1 MKELLFTALKGAWV
15 GGTLTVPGVSGG
27 SMAMI
32 LGVYEKLILSVNVFL
47 KKGGDKK
54 GAFKFL
60 CTFGIGAVLGMI
72 ALSGVVVSLMEM
84 FPTPMVFFFAGAVA
98 GGVPVILYEIKDEK
112 PKFYDVIYL
121 AVGIAITVGLSKLPE
136 GLFTASEDAGIGGI
150 LLQVLGG
157 FITAAA
163 LVLPGIS
170 VSHMLYVLGLYTWI
184 MTSVSSFDV
193 LPLIPFGIGVL
204 LGVVTTSGAMEFLMK
219 KFKKQT
225 YLVILG
231 FVGGSVVELLS
242 HINPGEFSFVCI
254 PLLVAG
260 FALIF
265 ALFYIEQRKN
275 KVAKQ
280 E

>member
-1 MKELLFTALKGAWV
+1 MV
-15 GGTLTVPGVSGG
+15 
-27 SMAMI
+27 
-32 LGVYEKLILSVNVFL
+32 
-47 KKGGDKK
+47 
-54 GAFKFL
+54 
-60 CTFGIGAVLGMI
+60 
-72 ALSGVVVSLMEM
+72 ALSGMVVLLMEL

-98 GGVPVILYEIKDEK
+98 GGVPVILYEIVDAKIK
-112 PKFYDVIYL
+112 IYDVLYL
-121 AVGIAITVGLSKLPE
+121 AVGIAITVGLSMLPE
-136 GLFTASEDAGIGGI
+136 GLFAVSEDAGIGGI

-157 FITAAA
+157 IITAAA

-170 VSHMLYVLGLYTWI
+170 VSHMLYVLGIYAGI
-184 MTSVSSFDV
+184 MTSISTLNI

-204 LGVVTTSGAMEFLMK
+204 LGVVLTSGAMEFLLK

-254 PLLVAG
+254 LLLAAG

-265 ALFYIEQRKN
+265 GLFFIEQRKN
-275 KVAKQ
+275 KETVQ

>member
-1 MKELLFTALKGAWV
+1 MKKILVTVLKGAWV

-32 LGVYEKLILSVNVFL
+32 LGVYEKLILSVNAFL

-60 CTFGIGAVLGMI
+60 CTFGIGGLIGMV
-72 ALSGVVVSLMEM
+72 ALSGMVVLLMEL

-98 GGVPVILYEIKDEK
+98 GGVPVILYEIVDAKIK
-112 PKFYDVIYL
+112 IYDVLYL
-121 AVGIAITVGLSKLPE
+121 AVGIAITVGLSMLPE
-136 GLFTASEDAGIGGI
+136 GLFAVSEDAGIGGI

-157 FITAAA
+157 IITAAA

-170 VSHMLYVLGLYTWI
+170 VSHMLYVLGIYAGI
-184 MTSVSSFDV
+184 MTSISTLNI

-204 LGVVTTSGAMEFLMK
+204 LGVVLTSGAMEFLLK

-254 PLLVAG
+254 LLLAAG

-265 ALFYIEQRKN
+265 GLFYIEQRKN
-275 KVAKQ
+275 KETVQ

>member
-1 MKELLFTALKGAWV
+1 MKNFFVDFLKGAWT

-32 LGVYEKLILSVNVFL
+32 LGVYEKLILSVNAFL
-47 KKGGDKK
+47 KKDGDRKS
-54 GAFKFL
+54 AFKFL
-60 CTFGIGAVLGMI
+60 CTFGIGGLLGMI
-72 ALSGVVVSLMEM
+72 VLSGFVVTLMEL

-98 GGVPVILYEIKDEK
+98 GGAPVIMCEIKDDK
-112 PKFYDVIYL
+112 IKIYDVIYL
-121 AVGIAITVGLSKLPE
+121 AAGIAITVGLSKLPE
-136 GLFTASEDAGIGGI
+136 GLFAISEDAGIGGI
-150 LLQVLGG
+150 LLQAFGG
-157 FITAAA
+157 FIAAVA

-170 VSHMLYVLGLYTWI
+170 VSHMLYVLGVYEEI
-184 MTSVSSFDV
+184 MSSISTLNV
-193 LPLIPFGIGVL
+193 LPLIPFGIGLL
-204 LGVVTTSGAMEFLMK
+204 LGVVLTSGAMELLLK

-242 HINPGEFSFVCI
+242 NINPDEFSYVCI
-254 PLLVAG
+254 LLLAAG

-265 ALFYIEQRKN
+265 TLFHIEQRKN
-275 KVAKQ
+275 EAAVQ

>member
-1 MKELLFTALKGAWV
+1 MKNLLITALKGAWV

-32 LGVYEKLILSVNVFL
+32 LGVYERLILSVNAFL

-72 ALSGVVVSLMEM
+72 ALSGVVVSLMKM

-112 PKFYDVIYL
+112 TKIHDVIYL

-136 GLFTASEDAGIGGI
+136 GLFVTSEDAGIDGI

-157 FITAAA
+157 IITAAA

-170 VSHMLYVLGLYTWI
+170 VSHMLYVLGIYASI
-184 MTSVSSFDV
+184 MTSISSFDI
-193 LPLIPFGIGVL
+193 LPLIPFGIGVV
-204 LGVVTTSGAMEFLMK
+204 LGVVLTSGAMELLLK

-242 HINPGEFSFVCI
+242 HINPGEFSAICI
-254 PLLVAG
+254 LLLMAG

-265 ALFYIEQRKN
+265 TLFYIEQRKN
-275 KVAKQ
+275 KATVR

>member
-1 MKELLFTALKGAWV
+1 MKNFLVNFLKGAWV

-32 LGVYEKLILSVNVFL
+32 LGVYEKLILSVNAFL

-60 CTFGIGAVLGMI
+60 CTFGIGGILGMI
-72 ALSGVVVSLMEM
+72 ALSGLVVKLMEL

-98 GGVPVILYEIKDEK
+98 GGVPVIMYEIKNDK
-112 PKFYDVIYL
+112 IKIYDVIYL
-121 AVGIAITVGLSKLPE
+121 AAGIAITVGLSKLPE
-136 GLFTASEDAGIGGI
+136 GLFAISEDAGMGGM

-157 FITAAA
+157 FIAAVA

-170 VSHMLYVLGLYTWI
+170 VSHMLYVLGVYAGI
-184 MTSVSSFDV
+184 MASISSLDI

-204 LGVVTTSGAMEFLMK
+204 LGVVLTSGAMELLLK

-242 HINPGEFSFVCI
+242 HINPGEFSAVCI
-254 PLLVAG
+254 LLLAAG

-265 ALFYIEQRKN
+265 TLFYIEQRKN
-275 KVAKQ
+275 KAAVQ

>member
-1 MKELLFTALKGAWV
+1 M
-15 GGTLTVPGVSGG
+15 
-27 SMAMI
+27 
-32 LGVYEKLILSVNVFL
+32 
-47 KKGGDKK
+47 
-54 GAFKFL
+54 
-60 CTFGIGAVLGMI
+60 
-72 ALSGVVVSLMEM
+72 
-84 FPTPMVFFFAGAVA
+84 
-98 GGVPVILYEIKDEK
+98 
-112 PKFYDVIYL
+112 
-121 AVGIAITVGLSKLPE
+121 LPE
-136 GLFTASEDAGIGGI
+136 GLFAVSEDAGIGGI

-157 FITAAA
+157 IITAAA

-170 VSHMLYVLGLYTWI
+170 VSHMLYVLGIYAGI
-184 MTSVSSFDV
+184 MTSISTLNI

-204 LGVVTTSGAMEFLMK
+204 LGVVLTSGAMEFLLK

-254 PLLVAG
+254 LLLAAG

-265 ALFYIEQRKN
+265 GLFFIEQRKN
-275 KVAKQ
+275 KETVQ

>member
-1 MKELLFTALKGAWV
+1 MKNLLITLLKGAWV

-32 LGVYEKLILSVNVFL
+32 LGVYEKLILSVNAFL

-60 CTFGIGAVLGMI
+60 CTFGIGGLLGMI

-98 GGVPVILYEIKDEK
+98 GGVPVILYEIKDDK
-112 PKFYDVIYL
+112 PKIYDVLYL
-121 AVGIAITVGLSKLPE
+121 AVGIAITVGLSMLPE
-136 GLFTASEDAGIGGI
+136 GLFTASEDAGVGGI
-150 LLQVLGG
+150 LLQMLGG

-204 LGVVTTSGAMEFLMK
+204 LGVVLTSGAMEFLMK

-242 HINPGEFSFVCI
+242 HINQGEFSFVCI

-265 ALFYIEQRKN
+265 ILFYIEQRKN
-275 KVAKQ
+275 KATV
-280 E
+280 